1 MSDHTSYSVTY
12 MEIPMPSI
20 TLRFGGSDTQI
31 KWNRGYNPL
40 KHHITVESLQIAEGL
55 RSGSGEALVS
65 GSLEHLAQLVKTL
78 GAQVVEDAPAPESV
92 PAEVMSLLDLSV
104 KNLRKA
110 LTDNDY
116 GAYAEALLAAEK
128 AGKTRKGA
136 VELLE
141 DLING

>member
-1 MSDHTSYSVTY
+1 

-20 TLRFGGSDTQI
+20 TLRFGGADTQI

-40 KHHITVESLQIAEGL
+40 KHRITVESLQIAEGM
-55 RSGSGEALVS
+55 RGGAGEARVS

-116 GAYAEALLAAEK
+116 GAYVEALLAAEK

>member
-1 MSDHTSYSVTY
+1 MSDHTSYSVTH

-20 TLRFGGSDTQI
+20 TLRFGGADTQI

-40 KHHITVESLQIAEGL
+40 KHRITVESLQM
-55 RSGSGEALVS
+55 
-65 GSLEHLAQLVKTL
+65 
-78 GAQVVEDAPAPESV
+78 
-92 PAEVMSLLDLSV
+92 MSLLDLSV

-116 GAYAEALLAAEK
+116 GAYVEALLAAEK